1 MLELCTLASGSS
13 GNAVL
18 VFNETT
24 SLLIDAG
31 ISAKRICDGLKQLG
45 IEPAQL
51 DAICITHSHSDHISG
66 LRVLLKRVLCP
77 IYATE
82 ATGAVIARQVEGAAG
97 RLHTLRP
104 QEPICF
110 GSLRVQAFSTPH
122 DAPGSVGYTVSDG
135 ERKCSVVTDLGFVT
149 EEVRQSIYGSQLAL
163 VEANHDVD
171 WLKSGAYPP
180 YLKRRIL
187 GDGGHLSNEDS
198 GELCCELA
206 EHGTKKLVLA
216 HLSQEN
222 NTPERARSVVCSMLA
237 RRGFDQVSV
246 TVAPRQMC
254 CQPIEV

>member
-31 ISAKRICDGLKQLG
+31 ISAKRICDGLRQLG
-45 IEPAQL
+45 LEPAQL

-66 LRVLLKRVLCP
+66 LRVLLKRVTCP
-77 IYATE
+77 IYTTE

-97 RLHTLRP
+97 RLHTLQP
-104 QEPICF
+104 QEPVCF
-110 GSLRVQAFSTPH
+110 GSLKVQAFSTPH

-206 EHGTKKLVLA
+206 EHGTQKLVLA
-216 HLSQEN
+216 HLSHEN
-222 NTPERARSVVCSMLA
+222 NTPERARSVVCGMLS

-246 TVAPRQMC
+246 TVAPRQTC

>member
-31 ISAKRICDGLKQLG
+31 ISAKRICDGLRQLG
-45 IEPAQL
+45 LEPAQL

-66 LRVLLKRVLCP
+66 LRVLLKRVTCP
-77 IYATE
+77 VYATE
-82 ATGAVIARQVEGAAG
+82 ATGAVIARQVEGAAE
-97 RLHTLRP
+97 RLHTLQP
-104 QEPICF
+104 QEPVCF
-110 GSLRVQAFSTPH
+110 GSLKVQAFSTPH

-206 EHGTKKLVLA
+206 EHGTQKLVLA
-216 HLSQEN
+216 HLSHEN
-222 NTPERARSVVCSMLA
+222 NTPERARSVVCGMLS

-246 TVAPRQMC
+246 TVAPRQTC

>member
-31 ISAKRICDGLKQLG
+31 ISAKRICDGLRQLG
-45 IEPAQL
+45 LEPAQL

-66 LRVLLKRVLCP
+66 LRVLLKRVTCP
-77 IYATE
+77 VYATE
-82 ATGAVIARQVEGAAG
+82 ATGAVIARQVEGAAE
-97 RLHTLRP
+97 RLHTLQP
-104 QEPICF
+104 QEPVFF
-110 GSLRVQAFSTPH
+110 GNLKVQAFSTPH

-206 EHGTKKLVLA
+206 EHGTQKLVLA
-216 HLSQEN
+216 HLSHEN
-222 NTPERARSVVCSMLA
+222 NTPERARSVVCGMLS

-246 TVAPRQMC
+246 TVAPRQTC

>member
-31 ISAKRICDGLKQLG
+31 ISAKRICDGLRQLG
-45 IEPAQL
+45 LEPAQL

-66 LRVLLKRVLCP
+66 LRVLLKRVTCP
-77 IYATE
+77 VYATE
-82 ATGAVIARQVEGAAG
+82 ATGAVIARQVEGAAE
-97 RLHTLRP
+97 RLHTLQP
-104 QEPICF
+104 QEPVCF
-110 GSLRVQAFSTPH
+110 GNLKVQAFSTPH
-122 DAPGSVGYTVSDG
+122 DAPGSVGYTISDG

-149 EEVRQSIYGSQLAL
+149 EEVRQSIYGSHLAL

-206 EHGTKKLVLA
+206 EHGTQKLVLA
-216 HLSQEN
+216 HLSHEN
-222 NTPERARSVVCSMLA
+222 NTPERARSVVCGMLS

-246 TVAPRQMC
+246 TVAPRQTC

>member
-31 ISAKRICDGLKQLG
+31 ISAKRICDGLRQLG
-45 IEPAQL
+45 LEPAQL

-66 LRVLLKRVLCP
+66 LRVLLKRVTCP
-77 IYATE
+77 VYATE
-82 ATGAVIARQVEGAAG
+82 ATGAVIARQVEGAAE
-97 RLHTLRP
+97 RLHTLQP
-104 QEPICF
+104 QEPVCF
-110 GSLRVQAFSTPH
+110 GSLKVQAFSTPH

-206 EHGTKKLVLA
+206 EHGTQYA
-216 HLSQEN
+216 
-222 NTPERARSVVCSMLA
+222 RAGPQRSLRHAVPAWV
-237 RRGFDQVSV
+237 
-246 TVAPRQMC
+246 
-254 CQPIEV
+254 